1 LANKQ
6 QHEGFQ
12 RQEESDS
19 ENREKIIE
27 EWLIEKFRDKL
38 RKASIISGRKD
49 TPFVLY
55 RNILEESED
64 ALEEEVATVNEKYVV
79 VQVFSHGGFLPT
91 SFQKQ
96 QIFTLDKFIRRVLK
110 SNRVLLLQCLDNLN

>member
-1 LANKQ
+1 LAKKQ
-6 QHEGFQ
+6 RHAGFQ
-12 RQEESDS
+12 IQEESNS

-49 TPFVLY
+49 KPFVLY
-55 RNILEESED
+55 RNITEESED

-91 SFQKQ
+91 RFQN
-96 QIFTLDKFIRRVLK
+96 
-110 SNRVLLLQCLDNLN
+110 NRYLRWMILSDEY